1 MGAAPRP
8 ISPPFRALA
17 LSLAAG
23 ALASLAASP
32 ALAQGR
38 RPGKRSAKK
47 TKVHYPI
54 STEAKALLRTA
65 DRARQNKDWATACVL
80 YRQVLDQDENMVV
93 GHPDAEAGEPLRLIG
108 VKEWAIRGL
117 RSLPPEGVA
126 VWREKFDYRAVSAF
140 KKARLQPDSYFSLA
154 AVYDLYPISACA
166 KEVLTLLADRCLQRG
181 ELGRARK
188 NLNLLLEHHAG
199 ELEDADPVRRKLLL
213 CALGLGD
220 PVEAD
225 AQARALLHGNEKKVL
240 LGRSLFTPAELVAQA
255 LQREAERTGRYR
267 GSHATGLHPRGGL
280 ANRACYDGEPIFGPV
295 MTRRYQFGDDIPSWR
310 GSVRG
315 RRRGMP
321 GVSLPRSLPVVYDGQ
336 VFVPSA
342 DQLHTIDLA
351 TGRPRRPLR
360 RLPTR
365 QIYPDDDNDKV
376 QYGACVG
383 QGTLVAPL
391 VESVQRDQSFRGI
404 PIKVR
409 IPRRKLCAFNL
420 EDWRWS
426 WDHAVTLEGTPYES
440 WSFPTT
446 PTAHEGRVYATAW
459 SIEGY
464 VNSNVA
470 CFDLSTGRPLW
481 GALIASG
488 QVEQTMFGEQA
499 SEPLCT
505 PLALVDGVLYVV
517 SQIGCV
523 AALDADTGRLM
534 WITEY
539 DTIQVRAAKGYFP
552 DHRDIRWENNA
563 PLVQSDVVIAAPMD
577 SWAFFGFDR
586 RTGKRLWRASQ
597 RLGGRGTE
605 ADMRYLIGADQGRVV
620 LAGGGDVRCVDVQT
634 GLLKWRKAVGT
645 RQVAGRGCLI
655 GGRAVIP
662 LDDGSVALFDLQ
674 QGRQVGQ
681 TRLSIS
687 GNLLPCGRAL
697 VVVGSGSVA
706 VHQLGSK
713 SHHTPGRSPGEEG
726 GQRPGKDFK

>member
-1 MGAAPRP
+1 MGAAPSP
-8 ISPPFRALA
+8 ISPGLTPLGLGVIALSAILAPLALA
-17 LSLAAG
+17 APAA
-23 ALASLAASP
+23 
-32 ALAQGR
+32 AQGR
-38 RPGKRSAKK
+38 RPKGKR

-93 GHPDAEAGEPLRLIG
+93 AHPDAEAGEPLRLIG

-117 RSLPPEGVA
+117 RGLPPEGVA
-126 VWREKFDYRAVSAF
+126 VWREKYDYRALSAF
-140 KKARLQPDSYFSLA
+140 KKARLKTDSYFALA

-166 KEVLTLLADRCLQRG
+166 KDVLTLLADRCLQRG

-188 NLNLLLEHHAG
+188 NLNLLLRHHAS
-199 ELEDADPVRRKLLL
+199 ELADADPVRRKLLL

-220 PVEAD
+220 PVAAD
-225 AQARALLHGNEKKVL
+225 AEARALLHGNEKKVL

-267 GSHATGLHPRGGL
+267 GSNATGPHPRGGL
-280 ANRACYDGEPIFGPV
+280 ANRACYDGEAIFGPV
-295 MTRRYQFGDDIPSWR
+295 MTRRYQFGDDIPAWR

-321 GVSLPRSLPVVYDGQ
+321 GASLPRSLPVVYDGQ

-342 DQLHTIDLA
+342 DRLHTIDLA

-360 RLPTR
+360 RLPSR

-409 IPRRKLCAFNL
+409 IPKRKLCAFNL

-426 WDHAVTLEGTPYES
+426 WDHAVSLKGTPYES

-470 CFDLSTGRPLW
+470 CFDLTTGEPLW

-563 PLVQSDVVIAAPMD
+563 PLVESDVVVAAPLD

-586 RTGKRLWRASQ
+586 QTGKRLWRASQ

-634 GLLKWRKAVGT
+634 GLLKWRSAVGS

-655 GGRAVIP
+655 GGRAVVP

-674 QGRQVGQ
+674 RGRQVGQ
-681 TRLSIS
+681 TKLSIS

-713 SHHTPGRSPGEEG
+713 SQHTPGQRPGDG